1 MWRSY
6 FCQAMCICFVRP
18 NFKLFCSRQHQLSF
32 AKSLPDKI
40 HCYSQHNVTKESLK
54 VILSVSLLIIDL
66 SYVQIT
72 ICIII
77 SYCFNST
84 SIWQLYDY
92 EVIVTIGYYG
102 INSPSSSTN
111 GIAMSGQAWART
123 GCVSYT
129 SCIGMNTRQR
139 CCFLKCF
146 GEESVGKIWRCF
158 DIWESSGAIMHGW
171 FLSYLKLPSCFCH
184 TLSFSN
190 FCLSFTLSTSRL
202 SLSCYLSISNSLLF
216 IL

>member
-18 NFKLFCSRQHQLSF
+18 NFKLFCSRQHRLSF
-32 AKSLPDKI
+32 AKSLPDKV
-40 HCYSQHNVTKESLK
+40 HCCSQHYVSKVSLK

-72 ICIII
+72 LCIII
-77 SYCFNST
+77 YYCFNST
-84 SIWQLYDY
+84 SIWQLNDY
-92 EVIVTIGYYG
+92 EVIMTIGYYG

-129 SCIGMNTRQR
+129 SCIDMNRHIN
-139 CCFLKCF
+139 
-146 GEESVGKIWRCF
+146 GVVSWSVLVKRVLEKFEGVLIFEKPL
-158 DIWESSGAIMHGW
+158 E
-171 FLSYLKLPSCFCH
+171 
-184 TLSFSN
+184 
-190 FCLSFTLSTSRL
+190 RL
-202 SLSCYLSISNSLLF
+202 CMDGF
-216 IL
+216 